1 MGRTPAPHES
11 PKAPRDL
18 SWDWSDSRSFG
29 EILEQAGWD
38 GAVTAHAWL
47 DPDEDPE
54 HDPPQEKG
62 AYKLPHHELIDGR
75 LRVVWRGVVAAMAV
89 INGARGGVDIHAAGS
104 GAWCLPTRSPSGLS
118 SNGDVAPEQSYLGV
132 PLIHA
137 MNTSSS
143 ERDGRYAS
151 GPRRSISSSA
161 GSGATSSLSV
171 CRSAGNVP

>member
-1 MGRTPAPHES
+1 MGRTPAPHDS

-18 SWDWSDSRSFG
+18 SWDWSDSRSFD
-29 EILEQAGWD
+29 EILEHAGWD

-89 INGARGGVDIHAAGS
+89 INGARGGVDIPAADK
-104 GAWCLPTRSPSGLS
+104 RSVYEHLAEHYRQFDEQP
-118 SNGDVAPEQSYLGV
+118 PEFDPQ
-132 PLIHA
+132 
-137 MNTSSS
+137 
-143 ERDGRYAS
+143 D
-151 GPRRSISSSA
+151 
-161 GSGATSSLSV
+161 
-171 CRSAGNVP
+171 